1 MVPPHTEHIVLERRG
16 NQNQPHD
23 CAHLEAQEGD
33 KRETQREEVEVGRRP
48 PSAIRKLKRLGH
60 HTWHHIPILS
70 GAWMYDLTGDRTWS
84 FC

>member
-16 NQNQPHD
+16 SQNQPRD

-48 PSAIRKLKRLGH
+48 PPICYQKAEE
-60 HTWHHIPILS
+60 TWPSHMAPYPSSLQ
-70 GAWMYDLTGDRTWS
+70 GLDA
-84 FC
+84 